1 VTRPTDSELYPLF
14 DRSPI
19 GMYRSTRDGR
29 FLYWNA
35 ALCRITGYSDE
46 EMANVNIVRDLYLD
60 PEERE
65 RLVTKF
71 GPLGMIDGATVKW
84 KHKDG
89 RILTIRLFGHIVEV
103 DGGLSFDASVMDITA
118 GSQQREELERT
129 AAILD
134 VVVNQVPAIWWI
146 VDHEMRI
153 QRVGG
158 PTEEILGFPPETFVG
173 QTIRQASDGDPTARS
188 PDRSIEAHQQALNGE
203 IARYSS
209 DYRNRL
215 IENTIA
221 PFRVDGQIVA
231 AIGTLT
237 DVTATRTM
245 ERRMVD
251 AQRAESLGVLAGGLA
266 HDFNNLLVAILGNA
280 DLALRDVSP
289 GAPGRA
295 ALENIRNASLRAA
308 ELTDQLLAY
317 AGRGSVSPQRVVP
330 KPLVDE
336 LLRISS
342 PQLRTNV
349 QIEVDI
355 PDALALRGDEA
366 QVRQVMMNLIANA
379 RDAVGEKGGNIRITA
394 KQLVLDGSTDVDDI
408 VTPSAGAYVSLDVTD
423 DGPGMGRETRRRIFD
438 PFFTTKP
445 TGHGLGIAAVLG
457 IIRAH
462 GGGLRV
468 HSAHGQGCT
477 FQVIWPASTTAPSV
491 PAVKPMPKS
500 VLVVDDEDLVR
511 DVVVR
516 MIADLGYSPIPAADG
531 FAALELAKSQE
542 IDAALVDLTMPRMS
556 GAELVAQL
564 RTQFPAIK
572 VVLCTGYDRD
582 RKGPVSADAYLP
594 KPFRMDALERIL
606 AKVLGINAL

>member
-1 VTRPTDSELYPLF
+1 MTRPSDSDLYALF

-19 GMYRSTRDGR
+19 GMYRSTRDGT
-29 FLYWNA
+29 LVYWNA
-35 ALCRITGYSDE
+35 ALCRIVGYSPE
-46 EMANVNIVRDLYLD
+46 EMASVNVVRDLYVD
-60 PEERE
+60 PDQRE
-65 RLVTKF
+65 RLVAKY
-71 GPLGMIDGATVKW
+71 GSMGMVDGATVQW
-84 KHKDG
+84 RHKDG
-89 RILTIRLFGHIVEV
+89 RTLTIRLYGHIVEG
-103 DGGLSFDASVMDITA
+103 DHGQSFDASVMDITE
-118 GSQQREELERT
+118 STRQRGELERT

-134 VVVNQVPAIWWI
+134 VVVHQVPAIWWI
-146 VDHEMRI
+146 VDHDLRI

-158 PTEEILGFPPETFVG
+158 PTEDVLGFPANSFVG
-173 QTIRQASDGDPTARS
+173 RTIRQAAESDLTARGL
-188 PDRSIEAHQQALNGE
+188 DRSIEAHRQALRGE
-203 IARYSS
+203 IARFSS

-215 IENTIA
+215 TENTIA
-221 PFRVDGQIVA
+221 PFRVDGEIVA

-280 DLALRDVSP
+280 DLALRDVAP

-317 AGRGSVSPQRVVP
+317 AGRGSVSSQRVVP

-342 PQLRTNV
+342 PQTRTNI
-349 QIEVDI
+349 QIDVDI
-355 PDALALRGDEA
+355 PDTLALRGDEA

-379 RDAVGEKGGNIRITA
+379 RDAVGEKGGTIRITA
-394 KQLVLDGSTDVDDI
+394 KPLVLDGSTDVDDI

-445 TGHGLGIAAVLG
+445 TGHGLGLAAVLG

-468 HSAHGQGCT
+468 RSAHGEGCT
-477 FQVIWPASTTAPSV
+477 FQIIWPASTTPPSV
-491 PAVKPMPKS
+491 PAVTPVPKS

-516 MIADLGYSPIPAADG
+516 MIADLGYRAIPAADG
-531 FAALELAKSQE
+531 FAAIELAATEE

-564 RTQFPAIK
+564 RVQFPAIK

-582 RKGPVSADAYLP
+582 RKGPVAADAYLP

-606 AKVLGINAL
+606 AKVLGPSLP

>member
-1 VTRPTDSELYPLF
+1 MPPSDSELYTLF

-19 GMYRSTRDGR
+19 GMYRSTRDGAL
-29 FLYWNA
+29 LYWNP
-35 ALCRITGYSDE
+35 ALARIVGYSHDD
-46 EMANVNIVRDLYLD
+46 MARVNVVRDLYVD
-60 PEERE
+60 PGERE
-65 RLVTKF
+65 RLVAQY
-71 GPLGMIDGATVKW
+71 GPLGMIDGAIVKW
-84 KHKDG
+84 RHKDG
-89 RILTIRLFGHIVEV
+89 RILMIRLFGHVVEI
-103 DGGLSFDASVMDITA
+103 DGGQSFDASVVDVTA
-118 GSQQREELERT
+118 ANRQREELERT

-134 VVVNQVPAIWWI
+134 VVVNQVPAVWWM
-146 VDHEMRI
+146 VDHDMRI
-153 QRVGG
+153 TRAGG
-158 PTEEILGFPPETFVG
+158 PTQDVLGFPPETVVG
-173 QTIRQASDGDPTARS
+173 RTIQQAADRDPNGRWVERA
-188 PDRSIEAHQQALNGE
+188 IEAHAQALGGE

-209 DYRNRL
+209 DYHSRL
-215 IENTIA
+215 LESTVA
-221 PFRVDGQIVA
+221 PFRVDGEIAA
-231 AIGTLT
+231 AIGTLI

-280 DLALRDVSP
+280 DLALRDISP
-289 GAPGRA
+289 GTPGRS

-317 AGRGSVSPQRVVP
+317 AGRGSVSSQRVQP

-342 PQLRTNV
+342 PQTPTTI

-355 PDALALRGDEA
+355 PDSLALRGDEA

-379 RDAVGEKGGNIRITA
+379 RDAVADKGGHIRIA
-394 KQLVLDGSTDVDDI
+394 AQQVVLDGSTDVDDI
-408 VTPSAGAYVSLDVTD
+408 VTPSAGSYVSLDVTD
-423 DGPGMGRETRRRIFD
+423 NGPGMGRETRRRIFD

-445 TGHGLGIAAVLG
+445 TGHGLGLAAVLG

-468 HSAHGQGCT
+468 RSSHGEGCT
-477 FQVIWPASTTAPSV
+477 FQVIWPASTTAPAM
-491 PAVKPMPKS
+491 PAAQPVTRS

-516 MIADLGYSPIPAADG
+516 MINDLGYRAIPAADG
-531 FAALELAKSQE
+531 FLALELAAE
-542 IDAALVDLTMPRMS
+542 GGIDAALVDLTMPRMS
-556 GAELVAQL
+556 GADLVTQL
-564 RTQFPAIK
+564 RAKFPAIK

-582 RKGPVSADAYLP
+582 RKGPVPADAYLP
-594 KPFRMDALERIL
+594 KPFRMEALERIL
-606 AKVLGINAL
+606 AQVLGPRAT

>member
-1 VTRPTDSELYPLF
+1 VTRPNDSDLYTLF

-29 FLYWNA
+29 FVYWNP
-35 ALCRITGYSDE
+35 ALERIVGYSHD
-46 EMANVNIVRDLYLD
+46 EMARINIVRDLYVD

-65 RLVTKF
+65 RLAAKY
-71 GPLGMIDGATVKW
+71 GALGMVDGATVKW
-84 KHKDG
+84 RHRDG
-89 RILTIRLFGHIVEV
+89 RILTIRLFGHIVEG
-103 DGGLSFDASVMDITA
+103 DGGQSFDASVMDITA
-118 GSQQREELERT
+118 SSRQREELERT

-134 VVVNQVPAIWWI
+134 VVVNQVPAIWWM
-146 VDHEMRI
+146 VDHDLRI
-153 QRVGG
+153 TRVGG
-158 PTEEILGFPPETFVG
+158 PTQDILDFPPETFIG
-173 QTIRQASDGDPTARS
+173 KTIQQAAEDDPTARAL
-188 PDRSIEAHQQALNGE
+188 DRSIEAHQQALRGE

-209 DYRNRL
+209 DYRGRL

-221 PFRVDGQIVA
+221 PFRVDGEIVA
-231 AIGTLT
+231 AIGTLI
-237 DVTATRTM
+237 DVTVTRTM

-280 DLALRDVSP
+280 DLALRDIP
-289 GAPGRA
+289 RGAPGRES
-295 ALENIRNASLRAA
+295 LENIRNASLRAA

-317 AGRGSVSPQRVVP
+317 AGRGSVSSQRVAP

-342 PQLRTNV
+342 PQLRTNI

-379 RDAVGEKGGNIRITA
+379 REAVGEQGGSIRIA
-394 KQLVLDGSTDVDDI
+394 ARQVVLDGSTDVDDI

-445 TGHGLGIAAVLG
+445 TGHGLGLAAVLG

-468 HSAHGQGCT
+468 HSAHGEGCT
-477 FQVIWPASTTAPSV
+477 FQVIWPASTTAPTL
-491 PAVKPMPKS
+491 PAAKPAPRS

-516 MIADLGYSPIPAADG
+516 MINDLGYQAVPAPDG
-531 FAALELAKSQE
+531 FVALEIAAKQE

-556 GAELVAQL
+556 GADLVIQL
-564 RTQFPAIK
+564 REKFPAIK

-582 RKGPVSADAYLP
+582 RKGPVPADAYLP
-594 KPFRMDALERIL
+594 KPFRMEALERIL
-606 AKVLGINAL
+606 AKVLDLGVI